1 MPAES
6 LGSMPHASHRLVR
19 RNTVFSALAGLA
31 VLGALAGAAAP
42 AADQVVAAPE
52 DPFIVKP
59 YLQLGD
65 LPRLSPTEPVRVL
78 WQAANDVDA
87 KWVVDLRQSDS
98 EPWRSAIASSGR
110 LITMADGSYRL
121 FSVPLT
127 RLEPGREFE
136 YRVTRNAQVVFTAKG
151 KTRAAADQPYRFAV
165 TGDTGAHTDQE
176 KRVVFQMH
184 RAQPD
189 FVAIA
194 GDIVYSTGRM
204 VEYREKYFPIY
215 NADTAGPDSGA
226 PLIRSRLSFGAYGNH
241 DAGTGDYDRDPDGQ
255 AYFLTWSFPL
265 NGPYTQ
271 PGQPNTP
278 AFKGPPDRL
287 KVHLANIRSTY
298 PRMANYSFDY
308 GNSHWTFLDSN
319 VYVDWS
325 DAYLRNWL
333 ARDLAAAKDA
343 TWKFVVFHHPPFN
356 SSRAHFSEQQMR
368 LISDILE
375 HRGVDIVFNGH
386 VHNYQRSRPLKFLAK
401 PAPDRTF
408 KAASSYVI
416 DGDFEIDESFD
427 GLADTTPDGVLY
439 IVTGAGGAGAYD
451 PDQTDNVPTWQP
463 FTVKLVSDVYSFTV
477 VDVDGPRLTLKQI
490 SEQGEELDRIVA
502 TKPAPRKETSTGPG
516 R

>member
-1 MPAES
+1 MMLRATES
-6 LGSMPHASHRLVR
+6 GRQGRAPRTAVIVVAFA
-19 RNTVFSALAGLA
+19 TIAALALTS
-31 VLGALAGAAAP
+31 VDQMVPP
-42 AADQVVAAPE
+42 ADS
-52 DPFIVKP
+52 PFIVKP

-65 LPRLSPTEPVRVL
+65 LPKLSPSEPVRLL
-78 WQAANDVDA
+78 WQAADERDV
-87 KWVVDLRQSDS
+87 KWLVEVRQRNTDT
-98 EPWRSAIASSGR
+98 WRQAIVTGGR
-110 LITMADGSYRL
+110 LVGTPDTSMYRL
-121 FSVPLT
+121 FTVPLT
-127 RLEPGREFE
+127 RLEPGTEFE
-136 YRVTRNAQVVFTAKG
+136 YRVSRNGEIVFAAHG
-151 KTRAAADQPYRFAV
+151 KTRASAAQPYRFAV
-165 TGDTGAHTDQE
+165 TGDTGANTEQE
-176 KRVVFQMH
+176 KRVVYQMH

-215 NADTAGPDSGA
+215 NADTAAPDAGA

-241 DAGTGDYDRDPDGQ
+241 DAGTGDLLRDPDGQ
-255 AYFLTWSFPL
+255 AYFLTWAFPL

-271 PGQPNTP
+271 PGLPNTQTIT
-278 AFKGPPDRL
+278 GPPDRL
-287 KVHLANIRSTY
+287 KTHLGIIRSTF
-298 PRMANYSFDY
+298 PRMSNYSFDY

-333 ARDLAAAKDA
+333 ARDLASARNA

-368 LISDILE
+368 LVSDILE

-386 VHNYQRSRPLKFLAK
+386 VHNYQRTRPLKFLAR

-408 KAASSYVI
+408 KAGPSFLV
-416 DGDFEIDESFD
+416 DGDFEIDQTFD
-427 GLADTTPDGVLY
+427 GVGDTTPDGVLY

-463 FTVKLVSDVYSFTV
+463 FTMKLVSDVYSFTV
-477 VDVDGPRLTLKQI
+477 VDIDGTRLTLRQI
-490 SEQGEELDRIVA
+490 SEQGDELDRLVV
-502 TKPAPRKETSTGPG
+502 TKPARTTTSASLT

>member
-1 MPAES
+1 MTILVSNGNA
-6 LGSMPHASHRLVR
+6 RVR
-19 RNTVFSALAGLA
+19 RG
-31 VLGALAGAAAP
+31 LGALVVLLGLTTVAGTTRP
-42 AADQVVAAPE
+42 VRQTPVLAD

-59 YLQLGD
+59 YIQLGD
-65 LPRLSPTEPVRVL
+65 LPKLAPSEAVRVL
-78 WQAANDVDA
+78 WQSPNDPEA
-87 KWVVDLRQSDS
+87 KWTVDFRQRGGDS
-98 EPWRSAIASSGR
+98 WRSAIATAGR
-110 LITMADGSYRL
+110 LIAADTPYRL
-121 FSVPLT
+121 FNVPLT
-127 RLEPGREFE
+127 RLQPGAAFD
-136 YRVTRNAQVVFTAKG
+136 YRVSKNGQVVFSATG
-151 KTRAAADQPYRFAV
+151 KARSAAGQPYRFVV
-165 TGDTGAHTDQE
+165 TGDTGANTPQE
-176 KRVVFQMH
+176 HRIVHQIH

-189 FVAIA
+189 FFGIA

-215 NADTAGPDSGA
+215 NADVASPETGA

-241 DAGTGDYDRDPDGQ
+241 DAGTRDVERDPDGQ
-255 AYFLTWSFPL
+255 AYFLTWTLPL
-265 NGPYTQ
+265 NGPYNES
-271 PGQPNTP
+271 GLPNTP
-278 AFKGPPDRL
+278 VIKGPPDRVKTQL
-287 KVHLANIRSTY
+287 TLVRATY

-333 ARDLAAAKDA
+333 ARDLAAARGA

-386 VHNYQRSRPLKFLAK
+386 VHNYQRTRPLKFLAK

-408 KAASSYVI
+408 KAGNSYVI
-416 DGDFEIDESFD
+416 DGDFEIDTTFD
-427 GLADTTPDGVLY
+427 GVSDTTPDGVLY

-463 FTVKLVSDVYSFTV
+463 FTMKLVSDVYSLTV
-477 VDVDGPRLTLKQI
+477 VDVDGARLTLRQV
-490 SEQGEELDRIVA
+490 SETGEELDRVVV
-502 TKPAPRKETSTGPG
+502 TKPARPSTTA
-516 R
+516 RADR